1 MDDWENVHVGTS
13 GWHYGDWAGPFYP
26 KDLSKKDFLA
36 FYAEHFHTVEI
47 NNSFYQLPKEE
58 TLRGW
63 RKAVP
68 QEFVAI
74 AYSAP
79 SCSANCRWKSFSSGS
94 GKKLPWSATAAMTR
108 VAASMSSCSYTPP
121 MDKNGISLASI
132 SAPFPCPSNLTD
144 ILA

>member
-68 QEFVAI
+68 QEFVGCPGHETMRNEFI
-74 AYSAP
+74 ESA
-79 SCSANCRWKSFSSGS
+79 ANQGKTLLGDDQISGNLFAHDVWLQPA
-94 GKKLPWSATAAMTR
+94 GVAVRTAMGRQFLDGRAPR
-108 VAASMSSCSYTPP
+108 PPRRHHRCTPP
-121 MDKNGISLASI
+121 SI
-132 SAPFPCPSNLTD
+132 
-144 ILA
+144 